1 MYIYYIYSKTMANF
15 AFSGMASGRVFLLGI
30 SYCSTNPKS
39 ALKLLSGMW
48 KFSKNMDGVLTKFW
62 NF

>member
-30 SYCSTNPKS
+30 RCCSTNPKS